1 MSYRA
6 PDWVPD
12 SAAKNAHA
20 MKVAG
25 AFDDGDGKI
34 DDREWTAYQK
44 SLGNTWTKEK
54 GWSNGGQPQSSSSS
68 SSSSSGTPSKVR
80 DINNY
85 DTTSYGAG
93 HFKDG
98 DRLSRADIKE
108 LHENQG
114 FSKQEVI
121 DYVENKYSLG
131 TKGGGKAKSLLERY
145 KQELM
150 AKPAAPAATVAPEPA
165 PTPTQGRIDD
175 IRMSITP
182 DMYQSNQSTKD
193 SKNESSSNNN
203 VIDIMGGDGR
213 GNISISQGNS
223 QSFENYQDNDII
235 TNVRGNN
242 NNVDSSQDNS
252 IKNFGGS
259 QSNNAN
265 AGGFAFANE
274 DFLSGLPRRG
284 TDFGSGG
291 RNISIGQRND
301 QKFKNVQDNDIV
313 TEVVGDNNNITS
325 SQDNSIR
332 NYGGNQGNLTMA
344 DFLRRVGL

>member
-20 MKVAG
+20 MKLAG

-54 GWSNGGQPQSSSSS
+54 GWSNGGQPQSSG
-68 SSSSSGTPSKVR
+68 SSSSGTPSKVR

-121 DYVENKYSLG
+121 DYVEGKYKYG

-150 AKPAAPAATVAPEPA
+150 AKPAAPAAPAAPEPA
-165 PTPTQGRIDD
+165 ATPVQGRIED
-175 IRMSITP
+175 IRRVLHLICI
-182 DMYQSNQSTKD
+182 SNQSTKG
-193 SKNESSSNNN
+193 SKNESSSNNM
-203 VIDIMGGDGR
+203 IDITEGGGR
-213 GNISISQGNS
+213 NISISRKFR
-223 QSFENYQDNDII
+223 SFENYQDNDII
-235 TNVRGNN
+235 
-242 NNVDSSQDNS
+242 
-252 IKNFGGS
+252 
-259 QSNNAN
+259 
-265 AGGFAFANE
+265 
-274 DFLSGLPRRG
+274 
-284 TDFGSGG
+284 
-291 RNISIGQRND
+291 
-301 QKFKNVQDNDIV
+301 
-313 TEVVGDNNNITS
+313 ITLV
-325 SQDNSIR
+325 
-332 NYGGNQGNLTMA
+332 LTIM
-344 DFLRRVGL
+344 